1 MSTPPKLTPI
11 GSSRDNI
18 AMIGPRPA
26 PVERPQWRARV
37 ETSASKPEERD
48 PLKPTEDGPG
58 IKELLAP
65 RAARTT
71 VYAIVGVLGGLCA
84 LVLISLLV
92 NSIMEF
98 KLGANDAKTPPA
110 NQAAQSTTET
120 KSSGPPTDQDYSAAQ
135 KKLADA
141 LSRMSAQQ
149 QAAAA
154 KPAESQTPATEQPA
168 PAPATAAPAQ
178 EQQTAKVESR
188 PPAPTIN
195 ADDVSR
201 ALIRASSLIR
211 EGQVASARALLER
224 ASQSNDPAI
233 AFALAETYDPKTLA
247 RWKTIGLSGDS
258 AKARA
263 LYQTALDGG
272 VAEARTRIDALDR

>member
-1 MSTPPKLTPI
+1 
-11 GSSRDNI
+11 
-18 AMIGPRPA
+18 
-26 PVERPQWRARV
+26 
-37 ETSASKPEERD
+37 
-48 PLKPTEDGPG
+48 
-58 IKELLAP
+58 
-65 RAARTT
+65 
-71 VYAIVGVLGGLCA
+71 
-84 LVLISLLV
+84 V

-98 KLGANDAKTPPA
+98 KLTGNDAKPA
-110 NQAAQSTTET
+110 PTSQAAQQPET
-120 KSSGPPTDQDYSAAQ
+120 KPSGPPTDQDYSVAQ

-154 KPAESQTPATEQPA
+154 KPAESQTTASAEQAGPA
-168 PAPATAAPAQ
+168 PTNAAPVQ
-178 EQQTAKVESR
+178 EQQAAKVDQR

-247 RWKTIGLSGDS
+247 RWKTIGLSGDP

-272 VAEARTRIDALDR
+272 VAEARARIEALDR

>member
-1 MSTPPKLTPI
+1 MSTPPKFGPI

-37 ETSASKPEERD
+37 DEGASQSEQHDTGTLAEG
-48 PLKPTEDGPG
+48 EPG

-92 NSIMEF
+92 NSIMDF
-98 KLGANDAKTPPA
+98 KLGANDATTPPA
-110 NQAAQSTTET
+110 NQTAQTPET
-120 KSSGPPTDQDYSAAQ
+120 RPSGPPTDQDYSAAQ
-135 KKLADA
+135 KRLADA
-141 LSRMSAQQ
+141 LSRMNAQQ
-149 QAAAA
+149 QPAAG
-154 KPAESQTPATEQPA
+154 KPAETQTATTEQPA
-168 PAPATAAPAQ
+168 PAPAPSTPAQ
-178 EQQTAKVESR
+178 EPQAAKVDQR
-188 PPAPTIN
+188 PPAPTIT

-224 ASQSNDPAI
+224 ASQSNDPSI

-247 RWKTIGLSGDS
+247 RWKTIGMSGDP

-272 VAEARTRIDALDR
+272 VAEARARIEALDR